1 MTLDELKNLDF
12 SNINPNDPG
21 SWPAAVK
28 AASLALLFLV
38 LLGGGYYFAWSD
50 QLDSLKTAEAEE
62 VKLRETF
69 LDKKKQAINLD
80 LYRQQLK
87 DIEQSFGAL
96 LRQLPNKKEM
106 DALVTDINQAGLG
119 RGLEFQLFRPAQ
131 NETMS
136 DFYAELPITI
146 SVTGSYHDFGAFAS
160 DIAQLPRIVT
170 LADISI
176 TPGKGDRLSMNAT
189 AKTYRYLDDNEI
201 AARKKPA
208 KDKKK

>member
-12 SNINPNDPG
+12 SSIDPNDPG
-21 SWPAAVK
+21 GWPAAVK
-28 AASLALLFLV
+28 AAALALLFIV

-50 QLDSLKTAEAEE
+50 QLDKLKTAEAEE
-62 VKLRETF
+62 SKLRETF
-69 LDKKKQAINLD
+69 LDKKKQAISLD

-87 DIEQSFGAL
+87 EIEQSFGAL

-131 NETMS
+131 SETIS
-136 DFYAELPITI
+136 EFYAELPISI

-160 DIAQLPRIVT
+160 DVAQLSRIVT
-170 LADISI
+170 LADLSI
-176 TPGKGDRLSMNAT
+176 TPGKGDRLNMNAT

-208 KDKKK
+208 KDKK